1 MLNRI
6 WFWLLFIGIVYA
18 PAKMLVKPLF
28 VEQAIPVAEA
38 ADREGTP
45 APLIEAPLEEA
56 PAGEVPV
63 EEALAAEATAEVAA
77 EPQSLVE
84 VGKRIN
90 EAAIDGAQVSVDICL
105 SLIAIMVLW
114 LGLLQVAK
122 DAGLVDGL
130 AWSLRPVMRW
140 LFPGVPNGHAAQ
152 GAILMNMS
160 ANMLGL
166 DNAATPFG
174 LKAMKELDELNPEKG
189 TATNAMATFL
199 TINTSSVTLVP
210 ISIIGL
216 RFASGS
222 ANPSEPVFGILLATM
237 VSTIV
242 GVTAVRLLEKLPMF
256 AVVSAPAV
264 ANTTGSS
271 ESVHSTEEK
280 S

>member
-1 MLNRI
+1 MLNKI
-6 WFWLLFIGIVYA
+6 WFWLLFIGILYA
-18 PAKMLVKPLF
+18 PLKVVIRPWIPIEYASTTEVA
-28 VEQAIPVAEA
+28 VEEVAESS
-38 ADREGTP
+38 
-45 APLIEAPLEEA
+45 
-56 PAGEVPV
+56 
-63 EEALAAEATAEVAA
+63 ALNEFAEI
-77 EPQSLVE
+77 
-84 VGKRIN
+84 GKQIN
-90 EAAIDGAQVSVDICL
+90 EAALDGAQVSVDICI

-122 DAGLVDGL
+122 DAGLVDLL
-130 AWSLRPVMRW
+130 ARLLSPLMRW
-140 LFPGVPNGHAAQ
+140 LFPGIPNGHAAQ

-216 RFASGS
+216 RYASGS
-222 ANPSEPVFGILLATM
+222 ENPSEPVFGIILATF

-242 GVTAVRLLEKLPMF
+242 GVTVVRWLERAPRFAKTNPM
-256 AVVSAPAV
+256 PL
-264 ANTTGSS
+264 AN
-271 ESVHSTEEK
+271 EEPSK
-280 S
+280 EGN

>member
-28 VEQAIPVAEA
+28 VEQAVSVVAVEGEGDDLVSATAGETTDKTA
-38 ADREGTP
+38 ADAT
-45 APLIEAPLEEA
+45 EESN
-56 PAGEVPV
+56 
-63 EEALAAEATAEVAA
+63 
-77 EPQSLVE
+77 EPQTFAD
-84 VGKRIN
+84 VGQRIN

-130 AWSLRPVMRW
+130 AWLLRPLMRW
-140 LFPGVPNGHAAQ
+140 LFPGVPNGHPAQ
-152 GAILMNMS
+152 GAILMNVS

-174 LKAMKELDELNPEKG
+174 IKAMKELDELNPEKG

-216 RFASGS
+216 RYASGS

-237 VSTIV
+237 VSTVV
-242 GVTAVRLLEKLPMF
+242 GITAVRLLEKLPIF
-256 AVVSAPAV
+256 AIEPSP
-264 ANTTGSS
+264 SL
-271 ESVHSTEEK
+271 ETEEN
-280 S
+280 

>member
-6 WFWLLFIGIVYA
+6 WFWLLLIGIAYG
-18 PAKMLVKPLF
+18 PAKGLVQK
-28 VEQAIPVAEA
+28 AILSVSPTMITV
-38 ADREGTP
+38 
-45 APLIEAPLEEA
+45 EEA
-56 PAGEVPV
+56 PPSFADLGKKV
-63 EEALAAEATAEVAA
+63 TVAA
-77 EPQSLVE
+77 V
-84 VGKRIN
+84 
-90 EAAIDGAQVSVDICL
+90 DGANVSVDICL
-105 SLIAIMVLW
+105 GLIGIMVLW

-130 AWSLRPVMRW
+130 AWLLRPLMRW
-140 LFPGVPNGHAAQ
+140 LFPDIPDGHPAQ

-174 LKAMKELDELNPEKG
+174 LQAMKELDDLNDQKG

-216 RFASGS
+216 RVASGS
-222 ANPSEPVFGILLATM
+222 EDPAAPLFGIILATM

-242 GVTAVRLLEKLPMF
+242 GVTAVRMLERLPAF
-256 AVVSAPAV
+256 AIKEV
-264 ANTTGSS
+264 ASIEG
-271 ESVHSTEEK
+271 EGV
-280 S
+280 

>member
-1 MLNRI
+1 MLNKI
-6 WFWLLFIGIVYA
+6 WFWLLFIGILYA
-18 PAKMLVKPLF
+18 PLKMVIRPW
-28 VEQAIPVAEA
+28 IPVEKALATE
-38 ADREGTP
+38 
-45 APLIEAPLEEA
+45 LSIEE
-56 PAGEVPV
+56 
-63 EEALAAEATAEVAA
+63 AAEATPLNEFAEI
-77 EPQSLVE
+77 
-84 VGKRIN
+84 GKQIN
-90 EAAIDGAQVSVDICL
+90 EAALNGAQVSVDICI

-122 DAGLVDGL
+122 DAGLVDLL
-130 AWSLRPVMRW
+130 ARLLSPLMRW
-140 LFPGVPNGHAAQ
+140 LFPGIPNGHAAQ

-216 RFASGS
+216 RYASGS
-222 ANPSEPVFGILLATM
+222 ENPSEPVFGIILATF

-242 GVTAVRLLEKLPMF
+242 GVMVVRWLERMPRFAKTNPML
-256 AVVSAPAV
+256 VV
-264 ANTTGSS
+264 NQ
-271 ESVHSTEEK
+271 ESQQGGN
-280 S
+280 

>member
-1 MLNRI
+1 MLNKI
-6 WFWLLFIGIVYA
+6 WFWLLFIGILYA
-18 PAKMLVKPLF
+18 PLKMVIRPW
-28 VEQAIPVAEA
+28 IPVGKALATE
-38 ADREGTP
+38 
-45 APLIEAPLEEA
+45 LSIEE
-56 PAGEVPV
+56 
-63 EEALAAEATAEVAA
+63 AAEATTLNEFAEI
-77 EPQSLVE
+77 
-84 VGKRIN
+84 GKQIN
-90 EAAIDGAQVSVDICL
+90 EAALNGAQVSVDICI

-122 DAGLVDGL
+122 DAGLVDLL
-130 AWSLRPVMRW
+130 ARLLSPLMRW
-140 LFPGVPNGHAAQ
+140 LFPGIPNGHAAQ

-216 RFASGS
+216 RYASGS
-222 ANPSEPVFGILLATM
+222 ENPSEPVFGIILATF

-242 GVTAVRLLEKLPMF
+242 GVMVVRWLERMPRFAKTNPML
-256 AVVSAPAV
+256 VV
-264 ANTTGSS
+264 NQ
-271 ESVHSTEEK
+271 ESQQGGN
-280 S
+280 